1 MGKDHNGNKKA
12 SQIVMTLI
20 LNSQQ
25 KLGHEKRCGLGEC
38 PNIQTHSHK
47 STSVRECK
55 EVSPKHSQ
63 VKSLWELYSCE
74 S

>member
-1 MGKDHNGNKKA
+1 MGKVHNNNKKA

-38 PNIQTHSHK
+38 PDIRTH
-47 STSVRECK
+47 
-55 EVSPKHSQ
+55 PQ
-63 VKSLWELYSCE
+63 VWENVKK
-74 S
+74 